1 MSLDRLFRDELEFL
15 RLQGKEF
22 AKNNPSLTH
31 LLSEEASDPD
41 VERLLEGFAFL
52 SARLRH
58 KIEDDFPELTHSI
71 LNLLW
76 PDYLRPFPSTTIMQF
91 LPVPKSIT
99 KKHVLEKGMLMRSR
113 PVDGTPCQF
122 TTVHDLSVYPLEIS
136 SIKPS
141 HSKQKSVLKMDLKTM
156 GGLPLNSI
164 DCDHLP
170 VHLSGS
176 DFNAST
182 LYLWV
187 THYLDYILVS
197 IDGQTRQLNSQHIET
212 PGFLPEE
219 SLLHH
224 HKNTFDGYR
233 ILQEFLIFPR
243 RFYFFD
249 LVNLLSIW
257 GSSES
262 DQVSFEFHFTRP
274 LPTGINV
281 YDEDFALHCVPAV
294 NLFQHDAD
302 PIMLDGKLTDYP
314 LRPSGNHDGHY
325 EVFSIDKVS
334 GWSDF
339 NSGESDMLRE
349 YSPFESF
356 QHEVES
362 AANRKALYYRNKV
375 RSSLSRNGTEQSI
388 SFIRSDESNF
398 IPTDSREAISIQM
411 TCTNRN
417 LPEGLAVGDVCIPTE
432 FTPSFVEFSNI
443 TRPTASLYPVLDGG
457 LHWQL
462 ISNLSLNYLS
472 LLDVDSLRTIIN
484 AYDFRAHVDIQ
495 SERASQS
502 RALAIKSINTRPID
516 ILLEGLPIRGLQST
530 MEIDQEKFLSEG
542 QLYLFGTVLSHFFA
556 LYSSINS
563 FHKLEVINTSNN
575 EKYTWKLQ
583 NGRQPVI

>member
-22 AKNNPSLTH
+22 AKNNPSLSH

-52 SARLRH
+52 SARLRL

-76 PDYLRPFPSTTIMQF
+76 PDYLRPFPSATIMQF
-91 LPVPKSIT
+91 TPVVKSIT
-99 KKHVLEKGMLMRSR
+99 KKQVLEQGMLMRSK
-113 PVDGTPCQF
+113 PVDGTDCQF
-122 TTVHDLSVYPLEIS
+122 TTVHDVVVYPLEIS
-136 SIKPS
+136 SVEAS
-141 HSKQKSVLKMDLKTM
+141 HSKQKSVIGMNLKTM
-156 GGLPLNSI
+156 GGLPLNTI

-170 VHLSGS
+170 IHLSGS

-182 LYLWV
+182 LYLWM
-187 THYLDYILVS
+187 THYLDYILVT
-197 IDGQTRQLNSQHIET
+197 IDGHTRQISSQHIQAS
-212 PGFLPEE
+212 GFKPEE
-219 SLLHH
+219 ALLPH

-249 LVNLLSIW
+249 LVNLLSVW
-257 GSSES
+257 PQSAA
-262 DQVSFEFHFTRP
+262 DQATLEFHFTRP
-274 LPTGINV
+274 MPDSMHI
-281 YDEDFALHCVPAV
+281 YEEDFALHCVPAI
-294 NLFQHDAD
+294 NLFNHDAD
-302 PIMLDGKLTDYP
+302 PIMLNGKLTDYP
-314 LRPSGNHDGHY
+314 LRPSGNHLGHY

-334 GWSDF
+334 GWSDVK
-339 NSGESDMLRE
+339 NGESNLVRE

-356 QHEVES
+356 QHEIES
-362 AANRKALYYRNKV
+362 ASNRKALYYRCRIKP
-375 RSSLSRNGTEQSI
+375 SISRIGTEQRI
-388 SFIRSDESNF
+388 SFIRSDESAF
-398 IPTDSREAISIQM
+398 IPESSREAISIQL

-417 LPEGLAVGDVCIPTE
+417 LPQALSVGDICVPTE
-432 FTPSFVEFSNI
+432 FTPSFVQFSNI
-443 TRPTASLYPVLDGG
+443 TKPSDSLYPVLDGG

-484 AYDFRAHVDIQ
+484 AYDFKAHTDVQ
-495 SERASQS
+495 SERSSKS
-502 RALAIKSINTRPID
+502 RAMAIKSIDTKPID
-516 ILLEGLPIRGLQST
+516 VLLDGLPVRGLQSS
-530 MEIDQEKFLSEG
+530 MQMDQEKFLSEG
-542 QLYLFGTVLSHFFA
+542 TLYLFGTALSHFFA

-563 FHKLEVINTSNN
+563 FHLLEVVNTTNN
-575 EKYTWKLQ
+575 ETYTWKLQ